1 MSQSKVDERREFQRL
16 RLDTPLHGT
25 FGSVPVTILEAGVLG
40 ARLQHDDALPERDEL
55 LFRYEEKEIRMR
67 CDVIRT
73 FDADPLRYPGG
84 GFVSGLRFRSAVGES
99 GDQLRVML
107 ANLVSHAI
115 EERRESSATR
125 IRLRIIDGDRTVRG
139 TDANFISYRHE
150 NGSWRK
156 RHVFLPEQP
165 SSGFTV
171 ARGEDGEEMQR
182 LCEVYEASDEEG
194 RRLIRLFAELS
205 ISDALQIPPRK

>member
-1 MSQSKVDERREFQRL
+1 MSPSKTEERREFQRL
-16 RLDTPLHGT
+16 RLDAPIPGT
-25 FGSVPVTILEAGVLG
+25 FGPVAVTILEVGVLG
-40 ARLQHDDALPERDEL
+40 ARLQHSEALPERDEL
-55 LFRYEEKEIRMR
+55 AFPYEGKEIRMR

-73 FDADPLRYPGG
+73 FDADPLRFPGG
-84 GFVSGLRFRSAVGES
+84 GLISGLRFRSAIGES

-107 ANLVSHAI
+107 ANLVSRAI
-115 EERRESSATR
+115 EERNESSATR
-125 IRLRIIDGDRTVRG
+125 IRLRIVDGDRTVRG

-150 NGSWRK
+150 GGTWRK

-165 SSGFTV
+165 STGFTV
-171 ARGEDGEEMQR
+171 ARGEDSEEMQR
-182 LCEVYEASDEEG
+182 LCEVYDASDEEG